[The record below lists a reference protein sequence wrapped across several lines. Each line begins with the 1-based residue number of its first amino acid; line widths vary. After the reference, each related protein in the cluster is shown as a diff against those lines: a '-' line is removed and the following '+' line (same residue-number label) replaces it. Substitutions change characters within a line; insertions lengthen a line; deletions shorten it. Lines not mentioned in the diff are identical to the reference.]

1 MENLDKN
8 DLIERYLEGILSA
21 SEQETV
27 AILLAT
33 DPAFQAEIELHRQIH
48 QEFSDPKKL
57 KLRDVMGDI
66 LRQEPAPPEVADRK
80 WLKWLGLALI
90 VLLGAGM
97 IWWMSDSTAQKE
109 TPGAPSQPVQQ
120 IQPKA
125 TDLKEEPKQ
134 PEQATQNP
142 IAMADKASFRPNMVF
157 ETRLG
162 NGGIRSTDGT
172 EIQINSPAPGA
183 DFSIQNGQVKVNFA
197 GTVLADDD
205 QEEFPLQINLYN
217 NRSSDTPIAQFTP
230 AISNRKEPS
239 EKWNYTS
246 RQTLR
251 LPAGLYYYTLER
263 RADAELIFV
272 GKFTVDKKV
281 LGGK

>member
-1 MENLDKN
+1 MENLDNN
-8 DLIERYLEGILSA
+8 DLIERYLEGKLSA
-21 SEQETV
+21 SEQEAV
-27 AILLAT
+27 AIRIAT

-57 KLRDVMGDI
+57 QLRDLMGDI
-66 LRQEPAPPEVADRK
+66 LSQEPAPPEVADRK
-80 WLKWLGLALI
+80 WMKWLGVALI

-97 IWWMSDSTAQKE
+97 IWWMSASTQKE
-109 TPGAPSQPVQQ
+109 IPGTPSQPAQQ

-125 TDLKEEPKQ
+125 SDQEEEPKQ
-134 PEQATQNP
+134 PEKAPQNP
-142 IAMADKASFRPNMVF
+142 IAMADKASFRPNTVF
-157 ETRLG
+157 EARLG
-162 NGGIRSTDGT
+162 NGGIRSTDGA
-172 EIQINSPAPGA
+172 EVQIKIPAVGA
-183 DFSIQNGQVKVNFA
+183 DFSSQNGLVKVNFA
-197 GTVLADDD
+197 GTVPANEDP
-205 QEEFPLQINLYN
+205 QEFPLQINLYN
-217 NRSSDTPIAQFTP
+217 NRSSDTPVAQFTP

-263 RADAELIFV
+263 RTDAELIFV